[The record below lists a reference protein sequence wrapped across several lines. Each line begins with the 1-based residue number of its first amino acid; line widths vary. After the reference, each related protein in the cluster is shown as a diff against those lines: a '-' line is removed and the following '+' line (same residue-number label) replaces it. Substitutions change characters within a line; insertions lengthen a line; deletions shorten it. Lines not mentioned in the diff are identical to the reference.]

1 MKVFEIPF
9 LIMLFVF
16 IFLILNYLFGL
27 TNVFPEI
34 TSMSRTYQVVNE
46 TYTSLSETIA
56 GGFNI
61 IDFARSIILTITTI
75 FRLLIG
81 AISDLSMVLAMLGIP
96 MWGQMLIIGI
106 FMFIVV
112 YGVIQILAQTPPR
125 LYK

>member
-16 IFLILNYLFGL
+16 IFVILNYLFGL

-34 TSMSRTYQVVNE
+34 TNMSKTYQVVNE
-46 TYTSLSETIA
+46 TYTSLSETIS

-61 IDFARSIILTITTI
+61 IDFARSIILAITTI

-81 AISDLSMVLAMLGIP
+81 AISDLLMVLAMLGIP